1 MLGRVVKI
9 FAKNT
14 TRTNKWIPI
23 KKEAWRFFAKP
34 EGLELDNP
42 IGLNVWHSPTFALF
56 FIIRNMNLVVNL
68 SVYFLLSLFTVDQQ
82 QVMVPTASGGKL
94 AANSVVQRNGLRTMC
109 SFSEPS
115 CERS

>member
-34 EGLELDNP
+34 KGLELDNP

-56 FIIRNMNLVVNL
+56 FIIRNVNLVVNFIC
-68 SVYFLLSLFTVDQQ
+68 VFAFEFIY
-82 QVMVPTASGGKL
+82 
-94 AANSVVQRNGLRTMC
+94 C
-109 SFSEPS
+109 
-115 CERS
+115 RSTTGYGAYSKRWKIGCK